1 MTRTFFEPDE
11 TDEFE
16 AAVGLLT
23 RRCLAWADE
32 RGLPADDTVLAAAL
46 ESRHRSRD
54 GRLAYWDTDQV
65 RRFLLE
71 WVPHYVVAPRDIL
84 EAAPDCLL
92 TFLRYLDASGLRD
105 PRGTAVADLSSAV
118 TEAEYTA
125 ALDDPLRQSVAK
137 FWTQTAADRGVDF
150 DNRRAVENF
159 QRDVDAG
166 RVTFDAEVLDQLMAR
181 LTEPGLDEERAYTQ
195 PPIALPPA
203 VELTEA
209 AAQSILVRRLA
220 AVAEWAGADGRPLT
234 AAGAPRRP
242 DARELAALLETGEDN
257 LRVVEMRQ
265 VNLLLAWAKKARLIR
280 TSKGRLF
287 RVAKAAPILR
297 DPDALWR
304 RAFEA
309 FFELGSTIGAPPSS
323 WYPASML
330 VESFDEIL
338 PDVLNSMYGLP
349 SPVPVVRLQESVWLA
364 CKEYFLVDD
373 KGFREEAWRRQ
384 VDLDLVAALEAL
396 AALGAVELSHGAAD
410 ELYSSDLDDEAQPLD
425 SEAATRLLARL
436 RDPDLLLARL
446 TPLGLRATRERML
459 AEGRDAPLIGE
470 LATAP
475 PAELLGLLAQHYP
488 PEAAAVELSGWL
500 AVPGQDVETLLQA
513 IRDCPFRTRAS
524 ATLGI
529 LTEALP
535 DGLSMLRS
543 LRADPV
549 LGPLALTAL
558 LDGGDLQ
565 PESIEDREQL
575 LLLAEGLLNL
585 LELGGP
591 EAVLEQDTE
600 MAGKDATGVIEAAVS
615 SGHPDAI
622 GLAELGELVAQSAR
636 AHPLRLVPGN
646 APGARGRRHGHGKKR
661 EH

>member
-16 AAVGLLT
+16 AAADLLT

-32 RGLPADDTVLAAAL
+32 RGLAADETVLAAAL

-54 GRLAYWDTDQV
+54 GRLAYWDTEQV

-84 EAAPDCLL
+84 EAAPESLL

-118 TEAEYTA
+118 TQAEYTA

-137 FWTQTAADRGVDF
+137 FWTQAALDRGVDLE
-150 DNRRAVENF
+150 NRRAVEKF

-166 RVTFDAEVLDQLMAR
+166 RVTFDAEVLDRLVEAR
-181 LTEPGLDEERAYTQ
+181 FTQPGPDEERAFAQ

-203 VELTEA
+203 TELAEA
-209 AAQSILVRRLA
+209 AARSEIVRQLA
-220 AVAEWAGADGRPLT
+220 ALADWAGADGRPLT
-234 AAGAPRRP
+234 ASGNLRP
-242 DARELAALLETGEDN
+242 ADARELVVLLETGEEN
-257 LRVVEMRQ
+257 LRFRSAVELPR
-265 VNLLLAWAKKARLIR
+265 VNLLLTWAKKARLIR
-280 TSKGRLF
+280 TSKGRLY
-287 RVAKAAPILR
+287 RVAKSVPLLR
-297 DPDALWR
+297 DPEALLN
-304 RAFEA
+304 RAFEV
-309 FFELGSTIGAPPSS
+309 FFELGSVVGAPAMWGSS
-323 WYPASML
+323 SSM
-330 VESFDEIL
+330 VVDSFEELL

-349 SPVPVVRLQESVWLA
+349 GPAPVVRFQETVWLA
-364 CKEYFLVDD
+364 CRQYYVIDAG
-373 KGFREEAWRRQ
+373 GFQEEVWRRQ
-384 VDLDLVAALEAL
+384 VDRDLVAAFEAL
-396 AALGAVELSHGAAD
+396 SALGAVELSHGPAD
-410 ELYSSDLDDEAQPLD
+410 ELYSSDLTEEDQPLGP
-425 SEAATRLLARL
+425 EAAARLLARL
-436 RDPDLLLARL
+436 AEPDLLLARL
-446 TPLGLRATRERML
+446 TPLGLRATRERLL
-459 AEGRDAPLIGE
+459 ADGRDAPLIGE

-475 PAELLGLLAQHYP
+475 PAALLGLLAQHYP

-513 IRDCPFRTRAS
+513 VRDCPFRTRAS
-524 ATLGI
+524 AMLGV
-529 LTEALP
+529 LTEVLP

-558 LDGGDLQ
+558 LDGEDLP
-565 PESIEDREQL
+565 PESLEDREQL

-591 EAVLEQDTE
+591 GGRPP
-600 MAGKDATGVIEAAVS
+600 AG
-615 SGHPDAI
+615 H
-622 GLAELGELVAQSAR
+622 
-636 AHPLRLVPGN
+636 
-646 APGARGRRHGHGKKR
+646 RHGGKGCDGSDR
-661 EH
+661 GCRRLWAS